1 MIAIAFGLL
10 LCIGL
15 RGFEML
21 ADWIADR
28 FFYSPLS
35 SPTGLLREPHL
46 FACQP
51 PGRFE
56 T

>member
-1 MIAIAFGLL
+1 MGYFEFTMIAIAFGLL

-28 FFYSPLS
+28 FF
-35 SPTGLLREPHL
+35 
-46 FACQP
+46 
-51 PGRFE
+51 
-56 T
+56 